1 MKKPWRE
8 LNSAKRI
15 WNTSEAEE
23 TVSAAN
29 SHVSPKRNITP
40 VILISRRIAVAV
52 VICSLVL
59 SEVFLKCRIST
70 ITTATK
76 MTMLKRRMAKM
87 GPRKAPK
94 NTPVL
99 PMKQLEGT
107 N

>member
-1 MKKPWRE
+1 M
-8 LNSAKRI
+8 NSAKRI
-15 WNTSEAEE
+15 WNTSEAAE

-40 VILISRRIAVAV
+40 VILITRRIAVAI

-59 SEVFLKCRIST
+59 PEVFLQWRIST
-70 ITTATK
+70 ITTATN
-76 MTMLKRRMAKM
+76 MTELKSKMAKM

-99 PMKQLEGT
+99 PMKQLEDKES
-107 N
+107 